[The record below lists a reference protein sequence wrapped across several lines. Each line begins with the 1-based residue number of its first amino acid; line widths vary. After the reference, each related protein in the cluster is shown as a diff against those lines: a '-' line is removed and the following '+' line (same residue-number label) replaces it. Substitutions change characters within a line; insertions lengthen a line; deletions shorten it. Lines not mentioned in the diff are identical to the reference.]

1 MAIETGLQQLRCG
14 ECGETKHNLFIRRNG
29 EIIAECIKCKSQ
41 SEIVITE
48 PKIIIRNNSGN
59 GTLCQF

>member
-14 ECGETKHNLFIRRNG
+14 ECGETKHNLFVRPNG
-29 EIIAECIKCKSQ
+29 EIITECTKCNSQ
-41 SEIVITE
+41 SEIVITKPE
-48 PKIIIRNNSGN
+48 IQIKNNAGN